1 MMAGIILH
9 KDAEQGS
16 ANCVVSD
23 LLNIGVYIL
32 ATNEFALVP
41 PGFFNKK
48 DKKMVKNALRVP
60 LVESMI
66 GGTSLLGVLAV
77 ANSNVLLLP
86 QIATDLEIEELQVQL
101 GIEVYLLDS
110 KITALGNVIV
120 VNDKGALVSSVFN
133 KKDIQAIEDAL
144 GVTVA
149 QKDLAGISVVG
160 AMCVVTSKGALVSP
174 LASDEEV
181 EQISSIFKVNTDICT
196 INRGYAYI
204 STGLTANARGGLC
217 GADTTGIERARIID
231 ILLSSV

>member
-1 MMAGIILH
+1 MKTGNLLH
-9 KDAEQGS
+9 KDTEQGS

-41 PGFFNKK
+41 PGFFNEK

-77 ANSNVLLLP
+77 ANSSVLLLP
-86 QIATDLEIEELQVQL
+86 QIATDLEIEELQTQL
-101 GIEVYLLDS
+101 GIEVCLLDS

-133 KKDIQAIEDAL
+133 KKDIRAIEDAL
-144 GVTVA
+144 GVTAA
-149 QKDLAGISVVG
+149 QRDLAGISVVG
-160 AMCVVTSKGALVSP
+160 AMCIVTSRGALVSP

-181 EQISSIFKVNTDICT
+181 EQISSIFGVKSDICT
-196 INRGYAYI
+196 VNRGYAYI
-204 STGLTANARGGLC
+204 STGLTANTGGGLC

-231 ILLSSV
+231 TLF